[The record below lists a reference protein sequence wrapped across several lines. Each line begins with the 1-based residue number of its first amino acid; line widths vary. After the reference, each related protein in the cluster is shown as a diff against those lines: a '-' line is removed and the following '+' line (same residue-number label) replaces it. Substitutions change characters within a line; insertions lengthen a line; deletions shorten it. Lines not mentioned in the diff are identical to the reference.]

1 MAEANL
7 SGLRL
12 TVVERTIPNTA
23 LTGLRLTVVEKPLPP
38 TSLTGLRMTVVE
50 RIPSVG
56 SFVALTPEEAPQ
68 YTIENATPYIRF
80 EPETNN
86 KRLFFYPE
94 TLGTYEIIA
103 LRPNL
108 LDFYEATQTFTGPA
122 QVRVPH
128 FNQLFFAPRTL
139 SVPDRTK
146 IKNGMLLKALGSGID
161 IDAGTPNSVVGGLKD
176 PLLV

>member
-50 RIPSVG
+50 RRPAPG
-56 SFVALTPEEAPQ
+56 SLAVPTASEAPQ
-68 YTIENATPYIRF
+68 YIVENDTPYVKF

-86 KRLFFYPE
+86 KKIYFYPE
-94 TLGTYEIIA
+94 ATGTHEIIA

-122 QVRVPH
+122 QLRVPH
-128 FNQLFFAPRTL
+128 FNQVFITPRTL
-139 SVPDRTK
+139 TGTERTK
-146 IKNGMLLKALGSGID
+146 IKNGMLVEALGSGID